1 MKEREGTDPELKNT
15 YTAVGAHLDHLGT
28 FEGQVYNGACDDAS
42 GCAALLEAAE
52 ELVKNPTKRSVLF
65 LFFTGEETGLTGSR
79 YFVENCPVPLEQIKT
94 FINVDEVGGKKGDDG
109 LMEIITGS
117 RSEIPHS
124 FEKAMLAAGKHL
136 DKAKL
141 KIDKKKPK
149 PYQLYYVDDYSFFK
163 KGIPIISISTFPNY
177 GDHSP
182 GDDVEKIDFEHL
194 QQVTLFIHALV
205 LELGNQ

>member
-1 MKEREGTDPELKNT
+1 M
-15 YTAVGAHLDHLGT
+15 
-28 FEGQVYNGACDDAS
+28 
-42 GCAALLEAAE
+42 EAAE
-52 ELVKNPTKRSVLF
+52 ELVRNPTKRSVLF

-79 YFVENCPVPLEQIKT
+79 YFVEHCPVPLEQIKP
-94 FINVDEVGGKKGDDG
+94 FINVDEVGGKKDDNK
-109 LMEIITGS
+109 MEIITGS

-124 FEKAMLAAGKHL
+124 FEKTMLAAGKIL

-149 PYQLYYVDDYSFFK
+149 PYQLDYVDEYSFLK
-163 KGIPIISISTFPNY
+163 KGIPIIFIGTSPNY
-177 GDHSP
+177 GDHTP

-194 QQVTLFIHALV
+194 HEVTRYIHALV